1 MSTNQSN
8 AYNSNFDGIHVSK
21 GFVRSLQGQVL
32 KLEQIQQSLIQQL
45 EHANRLAT
53 EYHATAVMYQKS
65 YDEAMHKMDEM
76 KNAFEIESAKWNSTS
91 NEIMDKYEKEKQLRI
106 ARDEDIMC
114 LERLLAERCV
124 IENNYGENNDDDGDG
139 DGDGDENEESPSPV
153 HPQRYHEYG
162 YDYGYGYG
170 YGCGCGDDCGYNYD
184 EYNINEPMSPVS
196 VPSPRPSASP
206 SRLQTQGP
214 MLLFP
219 ETPKSQDDDDE
230 DQNQSQNEHQQDD
243 EDDDDTDDETE
254 REFHMRYY
262 YDSQSSRTTDCSGDP
277 ICHSDT
283 DSD

>member
-106 ARDEDIMC
+106 AHEEDIVY

-124 IENNYGENNDDDGDG
+124 IENNYGENNDDDDNEY
-139 DGDGDENEESPSPV
+139 ENEESPSPV
-153 HPQRYHEYG
+153 DPQRYHEYG
-162 YDYGYGYG
+162 YDYGYG
-170 YGCGCGDDCGYNYD
+170 CGDDCGYDGYNID
-184 EYNINEPMSPVS
+184 EYPREPMSPVS

-214 MLLFP
+214 ILLDP
-219 ETPKSQDDDDE
+219 ETPKSENDDDD
-230 DQNQSQNEHQQDD
+230 DNQNQNQHQQDD
-243 EDDDDTDDETE
+243 EYDDDDNDTE
-254 REFHMRYY
+254 YEFQMRHYYNSQNY